1 MLDGYGSK
9 KFLFAIGV
17 CILAFG
23 YAVLAATGLPNLKE
37 MFSTFVGILEV
48 VTAAYLTGNIANKW
62 VAAKADP
69 TAAKPPAKSQQA
81 LVAEPAGKADQ
92 SAADDPLDRDVPGGG
107 VS

>member
-17 CILAFG
+17 CLLAFG
-23 YAVLAATGLPNLKE
+23 YAVLAATGLPTLKE

-69 TAAKPPAKSQQA
+69 TAAKPASSKQA
-81 LVAEPAGKADQ
+81 LVAEAPKTEPEV
-92 SAADDPLDRDVPGGG
+92 DPLDKDVPGGG
-107 VS
+107 ARS